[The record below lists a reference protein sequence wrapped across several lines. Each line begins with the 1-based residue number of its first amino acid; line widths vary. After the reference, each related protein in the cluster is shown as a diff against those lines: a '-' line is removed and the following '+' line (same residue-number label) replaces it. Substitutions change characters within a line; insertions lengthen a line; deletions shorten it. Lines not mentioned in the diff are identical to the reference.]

1 MHSEATCVPQVRN
14 FVIMRDKEVCK
25 GKISPCKNTSQEE
38 DHMKRIAQLTLALL
52 LALALMLPVAAIANL
67 DGSEPEWEGY
77 AGIRP
82 MSDILT
88 IGDIEPNAEPDYD
101 INAEEPNRAQFARNG
116 DVDTIDVPEL
126 EGSGIAAISGEL
138 DGYVDIEP
146 IDGYLDIEPIS
157 ANVGHSVPAALFY
170 VGFGVAVLALALAIV
185 ALVKKK

>member
-1 MHSEATCVPQVRN
+1 
-14 FVIMRDKEVCK
+14 
-25 GKISPCKNTSQEE
+25 
-38 DHMKRIAQLTLALL
+38 
-52 LALALMLPVAAIANL
+52 
-67 DGSEPEWEGY
+67 
-77 AGIRP
+77 
-82 MSDILT
+82 
-88 IGDIEPNAEPDYD
+88 
-101 INAEEPNRAQFARNG
+101 
-116 DVDTIDVPEL
+116 VPEL